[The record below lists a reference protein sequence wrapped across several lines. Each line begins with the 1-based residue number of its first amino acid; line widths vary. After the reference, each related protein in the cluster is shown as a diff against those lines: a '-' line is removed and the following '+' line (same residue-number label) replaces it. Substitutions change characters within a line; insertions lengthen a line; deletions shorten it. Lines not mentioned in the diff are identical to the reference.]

1 MFQVRSFRARIP
13 FYFLLLPLLV
23 CSIPLSAQESG
34 AEKEKDKAE
43 KSGSVRKLIDVKGSV
58 RCAKPD
64 PSYSIEVPDRPGHA
78 LKLAKRKCT
87 WTEPMVIMGAR
98 SKDGIAVEFPE
109 QMEGT
114 LHTHGFEVDTYGNGE
129 KITWQSRGTVEG
141 ERGPAEA
148 NGRWS
153 LMRGTGKFKGIKGGG
168 SYEGKLAADDV
179 MTLEFEG
186 VYDPSEMEAEK
197 K

>member
-13 FYFLLLPLLV
+13 YYFLLLPLLV
-23 CSIPLSAQESG
+23 SSVCVRAQES
-34 AEKEKDKAE
+34 EKEKDKAE
-43 KSGSVRKLIDVKGSV
+43 KNASGRKLVDVKGSV

-64 PSYSIEVPDRPGHA
+64 PSYAIEVPDRPGHA

-87 WTEPMVIMGAR
+87 WAEPMVIMGAR

-114 LHTHGFEVDTYGNGE
+114 LHTHGFEVDTYDTGE

-141 ERGPAEA
+141 EKGPAEA
-148 NGRWS
+148 KGRWS
-153 LMRGTGKFKGIKGGG
+153 MMRGTGKFKGIKGGG
-168 SYEGKLAADDV
+168 SYEGKLGADDV
-179 MTLEFEG
+179 LILEFEG

>member
-114 LHTHGFEVDTYGNGE
+114 LHTHGFEVDTYGNG
-129 KITWQSRGTVEG
+129 
-141 ERGPAEA
+141 
-148 NGRWS
+148 
-153 LMRGTGKFKGIKGGG
+153 
-168 SYEGKLAADDV
+168 
-179 MTLEFEG
+179 
-186 VYDPSEMEAEK
+186 
-197 K
+197 